1 MSQIGQINLSTD
13 DFNKI
18 VSAVQ
23 EAGCCGGSQGV
34 GSTEGGSGGSVGALV
49 NVGFTAP
56 AAPGQGNIFFEFLE
70 GTTTTRV
77 KLTVSAAGS
86 STLQQLIV

>member
-1 MSQIGQINLSTD
+1 MKLSDD

-18 VSAVQ
+18 VNAVQ

-34 GSTEGGSGGSVGALV
+34 GSTDNGGGGGGSVGALV
-49 NVGFTAP
+49 NVGFAV
-56 AAPGQGNIFFEFLE
+56 PGGGPGNIFFDFLE

-86 STLQQLIV
+86 STLQQSIV